1 MIVKSGRLYLWQNNI
16 NEKDLHIKIGE
27 GGTSNDYVE
36 IIDTKLKKV
45 IDAEAVEIKYSDKEL
60 PVNDNEWRD
69 TLTDVS
75 AIPPKVPITIK
86 DYLNEETRKI
96 TIYIKITPTSE
107 AIQLGE
113 IGLFVTGSPDVMI
126 SKNFMHRQ
134 TISGSE
140 AKIIKYTIN
149 I

>member
-1 MIVKSGRLYLWQNNI
+1 MIVKNGRLYLWQNNI

-36 IIDTKLKKV
+36 INDTELEKV
-45 IDAEAVEIKYSDKEL
+45 INDEAVDIKYSDKEL
-60 PVNDNEWRD
+60 SVTDENWKD
-69 TLTDVS
+69 TLTRSDFK
-75 AIPPKVPITIK
+75 I
-86 DYLNEETRKI
+86 DNYLNEETRKI
-96 TIYIKITPTSE
+96 TIYIKIKPNGA

-113 IGLFVTGSPDVMI
+113 LGLFVTGSPDVMI

-140 AKIIKYTIN
+140 AKVIKYTIN